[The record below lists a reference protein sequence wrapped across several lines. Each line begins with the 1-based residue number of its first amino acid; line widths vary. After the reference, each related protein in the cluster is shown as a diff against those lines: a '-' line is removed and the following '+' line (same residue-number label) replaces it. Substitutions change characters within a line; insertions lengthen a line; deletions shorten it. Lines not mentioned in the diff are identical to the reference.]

1 MIGRKRKKI
10 ELLGSFEQFKESKKR
25 PVEPATSQLNMDTG
39 FVDNL
44 RNVPTPMMGTIT
56 GAGFGVDP
64 KTGQPTVTSL
74 NITPAP
80 KDKDAKM
87 NKK

>member
-1 MIGRKRKKI
+1 MTGRKRKKI
-10 ELLGSFEQFKESKKR
+10 ELLGSFEQFRESKKK
-25 PVEPATSQLNMDTG
+25 PATSQLNMDTG
-39 FVDNL
+39 FIDNL
-44 RNVPTPMMGTIT
+44 RNEPTPMMGTIT

>member
-1 MIGRKRKKI
+1 MTGRKRKKI
-10 ELLGSFEQFKESKKR
+10 EVLGTFEQFKESKKK
-25 PVEPATSQLNMDTG
+25 PATSQLDMPTG
-39 FVDNL
+39 FIDDL
-44 RNVPTPMMGTIT
+44 RNEPRPVMATIT

-74 NITPAP
+74 QISNLG

-87 NKK
+87 AKK

>member
-1 MIGRKRKKI
+1 
-10 ELLGSFEQFKESKKR
+10 
-25 PVEPATSQLNMDTG
+25 MDTG

-74 NITPAP
+74 NITPTP